1 MKEIKV
7 KKGMKMNQNRKVIK
21 GIKTMGIWVVVLSL
35 VLGYPGILSK
45 AKEVSDPP
53 ETLSAETSS
62 AEASSAG
69 KTSSAEASSAGKPSS
84 AGETSSGGD
93 TAGSD
98 TGSGS
103 ETSSETNT
111 EPQTGETNRG
121 NTPASAPPV
130 IRISRR
136 EINKPIKAGKSFQA
150 VLIVE
155 NKSKEVAI
163 ENARLSIETGEGL
176 LSQELTGSLD
186 VGKVGTEREKSC
198 KLHLK
203 TAEELQSEVQTITV
217 KLEYDYQSAEGMIHE
232 QKEEKIMIPTVVS
245 KNQGGAADPD
255 ENEPAMN
262 PLDGSGGGDS
272 SGGSSAPADEKKDID
287 TPVPNVIVSKYEY
300 GKKVT
305 AGKEFHLKL
314 QIKNTSSKT
323 AAENMIMS
331 LELGDALAITNSS
344 NSFYIDKI
352 GPGGVLEK
360 EVTIKALANGKPE
373 NSKVDISFK
382 YEYVHDKTRT
392 QATSAEKLSI
402 PVIQP
407 DRFKVNVPQSQEEM
421 HQFTE
426 ATLSL
431 PYVNKGKSAVY
442 NVEAS
447 LEGDVE
453 TSENYKYL
461 GNFESGS
468 NGTIDFLITPQNI
481 GKQEVQ
487 VKIKYEDSSNKSR
500 TITIAVPLN
509 VTEPQDPAADMNF
522 GEDAGMG
529 EEMPPEGGTNILP
542 FAAGAGGVILLLV
555 VVITVV
561 KKRKRKKAFLY
572 DEFEDQDDEE

>member
-1 MKEIKV
+1 MKKGVKMRKESKMDKDRITKNSIKV
-7 KKGMKMNQNRKVIK
+7 KKGIKM
-21 GIKTMGIWVVVLSL
+21 MGIWVMALSL
-35 VLGYPGILSK
+35 VLGYPGISDK
-45 AKEVSDPP
+45 AKAAPDSSETAAP
-53 ETLSAETSS
+53 ETPA
-62 AEASSAG
+62 
-69 KTSSAEASSAGKPSS
+69 
-84 AGETSSGGD
+84 AGETSGNE
-93 TAGSD
+93 

-103 ETSSETNT
+103 EQSTETNS
-111 EPQTGETNRG
+111 EPVTGETNG
-121 NTPASAPPV
+121 VNTPAVAPPV

-136 EINKPIKAGKSFQA
+136 EIKKPLKAGKAFQA

-155 NKSKEVAI
+155 NKSKEVPI

-186 VGKVGTEREKSC
+186 VGKVGTQSEKSC

-203 TAEELQSEVQTITV
+203 TAEDIQSEVQTITV
-217 KLEYDYQSAEGMIHE
+217 KLEYDYQTSEGMVHE

-245 KNQGGAADPD
+245 KNQGAADPN
-255 ENEPAMN
+255 ENEPVFN
-262 PLDGSGGGDS
+262 PLESSGGGDS
-272 SGGSSAPADEKKDID
+272 SGGEAAPADEKKDID

-300 GKKVT
+300 GEKVT

-382 YEYVHDKTRT
+382 YEYVHNKTRT

-407 DRFKVNVPQSQEEM
+407 DRFKVSVPQSQEEM

-453 TSENYKYL
+453 TAENYKYL

-500 TITIAVPLN
+500 TITIAVPFN
-509 VTEPQDPAADMNF
+509 VTEAQDPAGDMNF
-522 GEDAGMG
+522 GDEAGMG
-529 EEMPPEGGTNILP
+529 MGEDMPPEGGTNMLP
-542 FAAGAGGVILLLV
+542 FIAGAGGFIVLLA
-555 VVITVV
+555 VVIAVI

-572 DEFEDQDDEE
+572 EEFEEQDDEE

>member
-1 MKEIKV
+1 M
-7 KKGMKMNQNRKVIK
+7 KGMNLKKYLKKI
-21 GIKTMGIWVVVLSL
+21 GIWGLIISIAM
-35 VLGYPGILSK
+35 GYPGIISE
-45 AKEVSDPP
+45 AKEAANPP
-53 ETLSAETSS
+53 EKPPVAES
-62 AEASSAG
+62 
-69 KTSSAEASSAGKPSS
+69 
-84 AGETSSGGD
+84 
-93 TAGSD
+93 
-98 TGSGS
+98 SGS
-103 ETSSETNT
+103 EGANSTETSAEGIT
-111 EPQTGETNRG
+111 EPVTDETKGENI
-121 NTPASAPPV
+121 PAVSPPV

-136 EINKPIKAGKSFQA
+136 EIKKPIKAGKSFQT

-155 NKSKEVAI
+155 NKSKELPI
-163 ENARLSIETGEGL
+163 ENARLSVETGEGL

-186 VGKVGTEREKSC
+186 VGKVGAQSQKSC

-203 TAEELQSEVQTITV
+203 TAEEIQSEVQTITV
-217 KLEYDYQSAEGMIHE
+217 TLEYDYQTTEGMIHE
-232 QKEEKIMIPTVVS
+232 QKVEKIMIPTVVS
-245 KNQGGAADPD
+245 KRQGT
-255 ENEPAMN
+255 EEPNDSQEVFN
-262 PLDGSGGGDS
+262 PLEGSGSGDS
-272 SGGSSAPADEKKDID
+272 FGGQPAPSDDKKNID
-287 TPVPNVIVSKYEY
+287 TPVPNIIVSKYEY

-314 QIKNTSSKT
+314 QIKNTSSIT

-331 LELGDALAITNSS
+331 LELGDALAITDSS

-352 GPGGVLEK
+352 GPGGVMEK

-421 HQFTE
+421 HQFAE

-453 TSENYKYL
+453 TTENYKYL

-481 GKQEVQ
+481 GKQELQ
-487 VKIKYEDSSNKSR
+487 VKIKYEDSANKSR
-500 TITIAVPLN
+500 TINIAVPIN
-509 VTEPQDPAADMNF
+509 VLEPQDPAGDMNF
-522 GEDAGMG
+522 GEEAAMG
-529 EEMPPEGGTNILP
+529 EELPPEGGTNMLSY
-542 FAAGAGGVILLLV
+542 AAGAGGLILILIIVIA
-555 VVITVV
+555 VV

-572 DEFEDQDDEE
+572 EEFEEQNDDE

>member
-1 MKEIKV
+1 MKKGVKMRKESKMDKDRITKNRIKV
-7 KKGMKMNQNRKVIK
+7 KKGIKM
-21 GIKTMGIWVVVLSL
+21 MGIWVMALSL
-35 VLGYPGILSK
+35 VLGYPGISDK
-45 AKEVSDPP
+45 AKAAPDSP
-53 ETLSAETSS
+53 ETAAPETP
-62 AEASSAG
+62 SAG
-69 KTSSAEASSAGKPSS
+69 
-84 AGETSSGGD
+84 D
-93 TAGSD
+93 TPGNE

-103 ETSSETNT
+103 EQSTETNS
-111 EPQTGETNRG
+111 EPVTGETNG
-121 NTPASAPPV
+121 INTPAVAPPV

-136 EINKPIKAGKSFQA
+136 EIKKPLKAGKAFQA

-155 NKSKEVAI
+155 NKSKEVPI

-186 VGKVGTEREKSC
+186 VGKVGAQSEKSC

-203 TAEELQSEVQTITV
+203 TAEDIQSEVQTITV
-217 KLEYDYQSAEGMIHE
+217 KLEYDYQTSEGMVHE
-232 QKEEKIMIPTVVS
+232 QKEEKIMIPTVAS
-245 KNQGGAADPD
+245 KNQGAADPN
-255 ENEPAMN
+255 ENEPVFN
-262 PLDGSGGGDS
+262 PLESSGGGDS
-272 SGGSSAPADEKKDID
+272 SGGEAAPADEKKDID

-300 GKKVT
+300 GEKVT

-382 YEYVHDKTRT
+382 YEFVHNKTRT

-407 DRFKVNVPQSQEEM
+407 DRFKVSVPQSQEEM

-453 TSENYKYL
+453 TAENYKYL

-500 TITIAVPLN
+500 TITIAVPFN
-509 VTEPQDPAADMNF
+509 VTEAQDPAGDMNF
-522 GEDAGMG
+522 GDEAGMG
-529 EEMPPEGGTNILP
+529 MGEDMPPEGGTNMLP
-542 FAAGAGGVILLLV
+542 FIAGAGGFIVLLA
-555 VVITVV
+555 VVIAVI

-572 DEFEDQDDEE
+572 EEFEEQDDEE

>member
-69 KTSSAEASSAGKPSS
+69 KTSSAEASSAG
-84 AGETSSGGD
+84 ETSSGGD

-111 EPQTGETNRG
+111 EPQTGETNGG

-150 VLIVE
+150 VMIVE

-203 TAEELQSEVQTITV
+203 TAEELQSEVQTIMV

-272 SGGSSAPADEKKDID
+272 SGGATSPAEGEKKIYMPGP
-287 TPVPNVIVSKYEY
+287 PVILSLL
-300 GKKVT
+300 
-305 AGKEFHLKL
+305 H
-314 QIKNTSSKT
+314 TS
-323 AAENMIMS
+323 E
-331 LELGDALAITNSS
+331 
-344 NSFYIDKI
+344 
-352 GPGGVLEK
+352 PPRV
-360 EVTIKALANGKPE
+360 
-373 NSKVDISFK
+373 
-382 YEYVHDKTRT
+382 
-392 QATSAEKLSI
+392 LSI
-402 PVIQP
+402 SDGVFSFEKKKP
-407 DRFKVNVPQSQEEM
+407 
-421 HQFTE
+421 
-426 ATLSL
+426 
-431 PYVNKGKSAVY
+431 
-442 NVEAS
+442 
-447 LEGDVE
+447 
-453 TSENYKYL
+453 L
-461 GNFESGS
+461 G
-468 NGTIDFLITPQNI
+468 
-481 GKQEVQ
+481 
-487 VKIKYEDSSNKSR
+487 
-500 TITIAVPLN
+500 
-509 VTEPQDPAADMNF
+509 
-522 GEDAGMG
+522 
-529 EEMPPEGGTNILP
+529 
-542 FAAGAGGVILLLV
+542 
-555 VVITVV
+555 
-561 KKRKRKKAFLY
+561 
-572 DEFEDQDDEE
+572 